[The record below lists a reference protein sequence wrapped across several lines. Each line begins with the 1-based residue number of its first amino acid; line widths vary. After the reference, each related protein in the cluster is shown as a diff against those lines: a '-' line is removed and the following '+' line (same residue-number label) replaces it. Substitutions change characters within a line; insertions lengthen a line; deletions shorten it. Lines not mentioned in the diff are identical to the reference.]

1 MPVWLSVSVAERE
14 CGRVRVWLIE
24 SLPQLV
30 SALSNQ
36 SLIDRLIESLTE
48 RFAEAIVSVVN

>member
-1 MPVWLSVSVAERE
+1 MRL
-14 CGRVRVWLIE
+14 WLIE

-30 SALSNQ
+30 SALSSQ
-36 SLIDRLIESLTE
+36 SLFDRLSESLTE